1 MFRQNNSDQGLYF
14 MLDIRWPFV
23 NGGLVD
29 AEINL
34 MNLYNNFSL
43 KKISPIFVKI
53 RLGIVI
59 VN

>member
-1 MFRQNNSDQGLYF
+1 

-43 KKISPIFVKI
+43 KKISPMFVQI